1 MYENYARIRDAKGV
15 KDSDVARA
23 TGISAGTLSDWKH
36 GRYKLKYDKLQKIAE
51 FLGVS
56 TDELTGVK
64 HYEYA
69 VDVKEFEKAAE
80 EFEKAKA
87 AYYSR
92 LSTAKKA
99 QALFEDP
106 GMRALFDAAQDS
118 RPEDLQMAID
128 LLRRLK
134 QTNPDG

>member
-64 HYEYA
+64 HF
-69 VDVKEFEKAAE
+69 EFAAE
-80 EFEKAKA
+80 EFEKAVEEFEKA
-87 AYYSR
+87 KALYYLR
-92 LSTAKKA
+92 KSTAEKT
-99 QALFEDP
+99 QELFDEA

-118 RPEDLQMAID
+118 RPEDIQMAID

>member
-1 MYENYARIRDAKGV
+1 MYENYARIRDSKGL
-15 KDSDVARA
+15 KDSDVAKA
-23 TGISAGTLSDWKH
+23 TGISAGTLSDWKR
-36 GRYKLKYDKLQKIAE
+36 GRYKLKYDKLLKIAR
-51 FLGVS
+51 FLGVT

-69 VDVKEFEKAAE
+69 VEELEKAAE

-87 AYYSR
+87 LYYLR
-92 LSTAKKA
+92 KSTAEKA

>member
-1 MYENYARIRDAKGV
+1 MYENYARIRDAKGM

-64 HYEYA
+64 HF
-69 VDVKEFEKAAE
+69 EFEKAVE

-87 AYYSR
+87 LYYLR
-92 LSTAKKA
+92 KSTAEKT
-99 QALFEDP
+99 QELFDEA

-118 RPEDLQMAID
+118 RPEDIQMAID